1 MRRRFWAARSNTMN
15 MNLARKVTEL
25 LCSLLMLTAAMTG
38 GDDKSQ
44 AGVTFTSRTELVL
57 VPVIVTDK
65 SGGPVAGLTKD
76 DFDLQE
82 NGKSKPISTFEEV
95 KTLTNRPSRPAP
107 QRGIYTNELNND
119 STPKRMTIFA
129 LDLVNT
135 PFLDQSYAR
144 QQLIKFLAKRV
155 DSQEPIALIAIKRN
169 GISVLHDFTSD
180 PAVLVA
186 VLKKVSGEIPGV
198 QGVGVGDEIAA
209 SVRGE
214 NAANVAAILSADT
227 TGEVAAFN
235 SFVNALG
242 PEDAFMILA
251 ERQAITVTLESF
263 QHVAEAYA
271 GVPGR
276 KSLIWATA
284 AFPFGLDPVSG
295 TLLAPQVYQQGVN
308 VAGNQYT
315 PGSGALPQLPSSVAV
330 QTGEDLKSLE
340 PLYRRTLQMLNDASI
355 SVYPVDARGL
365 VTYFPGADTPS
376 SAIQTSAQL
385 DKVLAYNKALFDAS
399 RDTMVGF
406 ADMTGGKA
414 FYNRNDLDVAFRK
427 AADDS
432 ASYYMLGYYLEKDPK
447 PGWHKLRVKLKN
459 GGKEVRARNG
469 FFVTPKSSE
478 AETKKMD
485 LRLALVSPLDYSS
498 VPFSVKFEA
507 AQTQGAKKKVHFQ
520 INLPPSSNIVD
531 TSNNGQVDLEVLASA
546 RTATGQ
552 SADQFGQRVQTNL
565 KPDSVQAAQRDGL
578 NYGNDLL
585 VPAGQYQVRFVVR
598 DNLSGRLGT
607 VTAPLQVSP

>member
-1 MRRRFWAARSNTMN
+1 MD
-15 MNLARKVTEL
+15 MNLARKVAEL
-25 LCSLLMLTAAMTG
+25 LCSLLILTAAMAG

-57 VPVIVTDK
+57 VPVVVQDK
-65 SGGPVAGLTKD
+65 SGEPVAGLTKD
-76 DFDLQE
+76 DFELQE

-95 KTLTNRPSRPAP
+95 KTLTKRPSRPAP
-107 QRGIYTNELNND
+107 LRGIYTNELNND

-155 DSQEPIALIAIKRN
+155 NSQEPIALVVIKRN

-186 VLKKVSGEIPGV
+186 ALKKVSGEIPGV
-198 QGVGVGDEIAA
+198 QGVGVGEETSA
-209 SVRGE
+209 SALEG
-214 NAANVAAILSADT
+214 NAVNVAAEAVAHENPGLA
-227 TGEVAAFN
+227 EVLGLN

-242 PEDAFMILA
+242 PEDAFVMLA
-251 ERQAITVTLESF
+251 EREAIMVTLESF

-284 AFPFGLDPVSG
+284 AFPFGLDPVTG
-295 TLLAPQVYQQGVN
+295 TILSPTVYHQG
-308 VAGNQYT
+308 AIQST
-315 PGSGALPQLPSSVAV
+315 GSGLERGTGNLPPLPSSTSV

-340 PLYRRTLQMLNDASI
+340 PLYQRTLQMLNDASI

-365 VTYFPGADTPS
+365 LVFFPGADTS
-376 SAIQTSAQL
+376 RIDGVA
-385 DKVLAYNKALFDAS
+385 AYNKALFDSS

-414 FYNRNDLDVAFRK
+414 YYNRNDLDTAFRK

-432 ASYYMLGYYLEKDPK
+432 ASYYMLGYYLERNPK
-447 PGWHKLRVKLKN
+447 PGWHKLHVKLKN

-485 LRLALVSPLDYSS
+485 LKLAMVSPLDYSA

-507 AQTQGAKKKVHFQ
+507 AQGQGAKKKVHFQ
-520 INLPPSSNIVD
+520 ISLPPSSNIVD
-531 TSNNGQVDLEVLASA
+531 VSNNGQVDLEVLASA

-565 KPDSVQAAQRDGL
+565 KPDSVQVVQRDGL

-585 VPAGQYQVRFVVR
+585 VPAGQFQVRFVVR
-598 DNLSGRLGT
+598 DNLTGRLGT

>member
-1 MRRRFWAARSNTMN
+1 MN
-15 MNLARKVTEL
+15 MNLARKVTGL
-25 LCSLLMLTAAMTG
+25 LCFLLIPTAAMMG

-57 VPVIVTDK
+57 VPVVVKDK
-65 SGGPVAGLTKD
+65 SGEPVAGLTKD
-76 DFDLQE
+76 DFELQE
-82 NGKSKPISTFEEV
+82 NGKSKPIASFEEV
-95 KTLTNRPSRPAP
+95 KTATNRPSRPAP

-135 PFLDQSYAR
+135 AALDQSYAR
-144 QQLIKFLAKRV
+144 RQLIKFLANRV
-155 DSQEPIALIAIKRN
+155 DSQEPIALVLIRRN
-169 GISVLHDFTSD
+169 GITVLHDFTSD

-186 VLKKVSGEIPGV
+186 ALKKVSSQIPGV
-198 QGVGVGDEIAA
+198 QGMGVGEETSA
-209 SVRGE
+209 SALEG
-214 NAANVAAILSADT
+214 NAMNVAAQS
-227 TGEVAAFN
+227 VAAEQPGLADVLGLN
-235 SFVNALG
+235 SFVNAAG
-242 PEDAFMILA
+242 PEDAFVMLA
-251 ERQAITVTLESF
+251 QREAIMVTLESF

-284 AFPFGLDPVSG
+284 AFPFGLDPVTG
-295 TLLAPQVYQQGVN
+295 TILSPTVFHQG
-308 VAGNQYT
+308 AIQSS
-315 PGSGALPQLPSSVAV
+315 GSGLERGTGNLPPLPTSTSI

-340 PLYRRTLQMLNDASI
+340 PLYQRTLQMLNDASI

-365 VTYFPGADTPS
+365 LVFFPGADTS
-376 SAIQTSAQL
+376 KIEGVA
-385 DKVLAYNKALFDAS
+385 AYNKALFDSS

-432 ASYYMLGYYLEKDPK
+432 ASYYMLGYYLEKNPK
-447 PGWHKLRVKLKN
+447 PGWHKLHVKLKN

-469 FFVTPKSSE
+469 FFVMPRSSE
-478 AETKKMD
+478 GETKKMD
-485 LRLALVSPLDYSS
+485 LRLALVSPLDYSA
-498 VPFSVKFEA
+498 VPFSVKFGA
-507 AQTQGAKKKVHFQ
+507 AQGQGAKKKVHFQ
-520 INLPPSSNIVD
+520 ISLPPSSNIVD
-531 TSNNGQVDLEVLASA
+531 ASNNGQVDLEVLASA

-552 SADQFGQRVQTNL
+552 SADQFGERVQTNL
-565 KPDSVQAAQRDGL
+565 KPDSLQVVQREGL

-585 VPAGQYQVRFVVR
+585 VPAGEYRVRFVVR

-607 VTAPLQVSP
+607 VTATLQVSP

>member
-1 MRRRFWAARSNTMN
+1 MY
-15 MNLARKVTEL
+15 MNLARKVSGL
-25 LCSLLMLTAAMTG
+25 LCSLLMLTPAMAG

-44 AGVTFTSRTELVL
+44 AGVTFTSHTELVL
-57 VPVIVTDK
+57 VPVVVQGK
-65 SGGPVAGLTKD
+65 SGEPVAGLTKD
-76 DFDLQE
+76 DFELQE

-155 DSQEPIALIAIKRN
+155 DSQEPIALVVIKRN

-186 VLKKVSGEIPGV
+186 ALKKVSGEIPGV
-198 QGVGVGDEIAA
+198 QGVGVGEETSA
-209 SVRGE
+209 SALEG
-214 NAANVAAILSADT
+214 NAMNVAAQS
-227 TGEVAAFN
+227 VAAERPGLAEVLGLN

-242 PEDAFMILA
+242 PEDAFVMLA
-251 ERQAITVTLESF
+251 EREAIMVTLESF

-284 AFPFGLDPVSG
+284 AFPFGLDPVTG
-295 TLLAPQVYQQGVN
+295 TILSPTVYHQG
-308 VAGNQYT
+308 AIQSS
-315 PGSGALPQLPSSVAV
+315 GSGLERGTGNLPPLPSSTSV

-340 PLYRRTLQMLNDASI
+340 PLYQRTLQMLNDASI

-365 VTYFPGADTPS
+365 LVFFPGADTS
-376 SAIQTSAQL
+376 RIDGVA
-385 DKVLAYNKALFDAS
+385 AYNKALFDSS

-414 FYNRNDLDVAFRK
+414 YYNRNDLDTAFRK

-432 ASYYMLGYYLEKDPK
+432 ASYYMLGYYLDKNPK
-447 PGWHKLRVKLKN
+447 PGWHKLHVKLKN

-485 LRLALVSPLDYSS
+485 LKLAMASPLDYSA

-507 AQTQGAKKKVHFQ
+507 VQGQGAKKKVHFQ
-520 INLPPSSNIVD
+520 ISLPPSSNIVD
-531 TSNNGQVDLEVLASA
+531 VSNNGQVDLEVLASA

-565 KPDSVQAAQRDGL
+565 KPDSVQVVQRDGL

-598 DNLSGRLGT
+598 DNLTGRLGT

>member
-1 MRRRFWAARSNTMN
+1 MRRRFQAARSYTMD
-15 MNLARKVTEL
+15 MNLARKVAEL
-25 LCSLLMLTAAMTG
+25 LCSLLILTAAMAG

-57 VPVIVTDK
+57 VPVVVQDK
-65 SGGPVAGLTKD
+65 SGEPVAGLTKD
-76 DFDLQE
+76 DFELQE

-95 KTLTNRPSRPAP
+95 KTLTKRPSRPAP
-107 QRGIYTNELNND
+107 LRGIYTNELNND

-155 DSQEPIALIAIKRN
+155 DSQEPIALVVIKRN

-186 VLKKVSGEIPGV
+186 ALKKVSGEIPGV
-198 QGVGVGDEIAA
+198 QGVGVGEETSA
-209 SVRGE
+209 SALEG
-214 NAANVAAILSADT
+214 NAVNVAAEAVAHENPGLA
-227 TGEVAAFN
+227 EVLGLN

-242 PEDAFMILA
+242 PEDAFVMLA
-251 ERQAITVTLESF
+251 EREAIMVTLESF

-284 AFPFGLDPVSG
+284 AFPFGLDPVTG
-295 TLLAPQVYQQGVN
+295 TILSPTVYHQG
-308 VAGNQYT
+308 AIQST
-315 PGSGALPQLPSSVAV
+315 GSGLERGTGNLPPLPSSTSV

-340 PLYRRTLQMLNDASI
+340 PLYQRTLQMLNDASI

-365 VTYFPGADTPS
+365 LVFFPGADTS
-376 SAIQTSAQL
+376 RIDGVA
-385 DKVLAYNKALFDAS
+385 AYNKALFDSS

-414 FYNRNDLDVAFRK
+414 YYNRNDLDTAFRK

-432 ASYYMLGYYLEKDPK
+432 ASYYMLGYYLERNPK
-447 PGWHKLRVKLKN
+447 PGWHKLHVKLKN

-485 LRLALVSPLDYSS
+485 LKLAMVSPLDYSA

-507 AQTQGAKKKVHFQ
+507 AQGQGAKKKVHFQ
-520 INLPPSSNIVD
+520 ISLPPSSNIVD
-531 TSNNGQVDLEVLASA
+531 VSNNGQVDLEVLASA

-565 KPDSVQAAQRDGL
+565 KPDSVQVVQRDGL

-598 DNLSGRLGT
+598 DNLTGRLGT

>member
-1 MRRRFWAARSNTMN
+1 MRRRFQAARSYTMD
-15 MNLARKVTEL
+15 MNLARKVAEL
-25 LCSLLMLTAAMTG
+25 LCSLLILTAAMAG

-57 VPVIVTDK
+57 VPVVVQDK
-65 SGGPVAGLTKD
+65 SGEPVAGLTKD
-76 DFDLQE
+76 DFELQE

-95 KTLTNRPSRPAP
+95 KTLTKRPSRPAP
-107 QRGIYTNELNND
+107 LRGIYTNELNND

-155 DSQEPIALIAIKRN
+155 DSQEPIALVVIKRN

-186 VLKKVSGEIPGV
+186 ALKKVSGEIPGV
-198 QGVGVGDEIAA
+198 QGVGVGEETSA
-209 SVRGE
+209 SALEG
-214 NAANVAAILSADT
+214 NAVNVAAEAVAHENPGLA
-227 TGEVAAFN
+227 EVLGLN

-242 PEDAFMILA
+242 PEDAFVMLA
-251 ERQAITVTLESF
+251 EREAIMVTLESF

-284 AFPFGLDPVSG
+284 AFPFGLDPVTG
-295 TLLAPQVYQQGVN
+295 TILSPTVYHQG
-308 VAGNQYT
+308 AIQST
-315 PGSGALPQLPSSVAV
+315 GSGLERGTGNLPPLPSSTSV

-340 PLYRRTLQMLNDASI
+340 PLYQRTLQMLNDASI

-365 VTYFPGADTPS
+365 LVFFPGADTS
-376 SAIQTSAQL
+376 RIDGVA
-385 DKVLAYNKALFDAS
+385 AYNKALFDSS

-414 FYNRNDLDVAFRK
+414 YYNRNDLDTAFRK

-432 ASYYMLGYYLEKDPK
+432 ASYYMLGYYLERNPK
-447 PGWHKLRVKLKN
+447 PGWHKLHVKLKN

-485 LRLALVSPLDYSS
+485 LKLAMVSPLDYSA

-507 AQTQGAKKKVHFQ
+507 AQGQGAKKKVHFQ
-520 INLPPSSNIVD
+520 ISLPPSSNIVD
-531 TSNNGQVDLEVLASA
+531 VSNNGQVDLEVLASA

-565 KPDSVQAAQRDGL
+565 KPDSVQVVQRDGL

-585 VPAGQYQVRFVVR
+585 VPAGQFQVRFVVR
-598 DNLSGRLGT
+598 DNLTGRLGT

>member
-1 MRRRFWAARSNTMN
+1 MD
-15 MNLARKVTEL
+15 MNLARKVAEL
-25 LCSLLMLTAAMTG
+25 LCSLLILTAAMAG

-57 VPVIVTDK
+57 VPVVVQDK
-65 SGGPVAGLTKD
+65 SGEPVAGLTKD
-76 DFDLQE
+76 DFELQE

-95 KTLTNRPSRPAP
+95 KTLTKRPSRPAP
-107 QRGIYTNELNND
+107 LRGIYTNELNND

-155 DSQEPIALIAIKRN
+155 DSQEPIALVVIKRN

-186 VLKKVSGEIPGV
+186 ALKKVSGEIPGV
-198 QGVGVGDEIAA
+198 QGVGVGEETSA
-209 SVRGE
+209 SALEG
-214 NAANVAAILSADT
+214 NAVNVAAEAVAHENPGLA
-227 TGEVAAFN
+227 EVLGLN

-242 PEDAFMILA
+242 PEDAFVMLA
-251 ERQAITVTLESF
+251 EREAIMVTLESF

-284 AFPFGLDPVSG
+284 AFPFGLDPVTG
-295 TLLAPQVYQQGVN
+295 TILSPTVYHQG
-308 VAGNQYT
+308 AIQST
-315 PGSGALPQLPSSVAV
+315 GSGLERGTGNLPPLPSSTSV

-340 PLYRRTLQMLNDASI
+340 PLYQRTLQMLNDASI

-365 VTYFPGADTPS
+365 LVFFPGADTS
-376 SAIQTSAQL
+376 RIDGVA
-385 DKVLAYNKALFDAS
+385 AYNKALFDSS

-414 FYNRNDLDVAFRK
+414 YYNRNDLDTAFRK

-432 ASYYMLGYYLEKDPK
+432 ASYYMLGYYLERNPK
-447 PGWHKLRVKLKN
+447 PGWHKLHVKLKN

-485 LRLALVSPLDYSS
+485 LKLAMVSPLDYSA

-507 AQTQGAKKKVHFQ
+507 AQGQGAKKKVHFQ
-520 INLPPSSNIVD
+520 ISLPPSSNIVD
-531 TSNNGQVDLEVLASA
+531 VSNNGQVDLEVLASA

-565 KPDSVQAAQRDGL
+565 KPDSVQVVQRDGL

-598 DNLSGRLGT
+598 DNLTGRLGT

>member
-1 MRRRFWAARSNTMN
+1 MRRRFQAARSYTMD

-25 LCSLLMLTAAMTG
+25 LCSLLILTAAMAG

-57 VPVIVTDK
+57 VPVVVQDK
-65 SGGPVAGLTKD
+65 SGEPVAGLTKD
-76 DFDLQE
+76 DFELQE

-95 KTLTNRPSRPAP
+95 KTLTKRPSRPAP
-107 QRGIYTNELNND
+107 LRGIYTNELNND

-155 DSQEPIALIAIKRN
+155 DSQEPIALVVIKRN

-186 VLKKVSGEIPGV
+186 ALKKVSGEIPGV
-198 QGVGVGDEIAA
+198 QGVGVGEETSA
-209 SVRGE
+209 SALEG
-214 NAANVAAILSADT
+214 NAVNVAAEAVAHENPGLA
-227 TGEVAAFN
+227 EVLGLN

-242 PEDAFMILA
+242 PEDAFVMLA
-251 ERQAITVTLESF
+251 EREAIMVTLESF

-284 AFPFGLDPVSG
+284 AFPFGLDPVTG
-295 TLLAPQVYQQGVN
+295 TILSPTVYHQG
-308 VAGNQYT
+308 AIQST
-315 PGSGALPQLPSSVAV
+315 GSGLERGTGNLPPLPSSTSV

-340 PLYRRTLQMLNDASI
+340 PLYQRTLQMLNDASI

-365 VTYFPGADTPS
+365 LVFFPGADTS
-376 SAIQTSAQL
+376 RIDGVA
-385 DKVLAYNKALFDAS
+385 AYNKALFDSS

-414 FYNRNDLDVAFRK
+414 YYNRNDLDTAFRK

-432 ASYYMLGYYLEKDPK
+432 ASYYMLGYYLERNPK
-447 PGWHKLRVKLKN
+447 PGWHKLHVKLKN

-485 LRLALVSPLDYSS
+485 LKLAMVSPLDYSA
-498 VPFSVKFEA
+498 VPFGVKFEA
-507 AQTQGAKKKVHFQ
+507 VQGQGAKKKVHFQ
-520 INLPPSSNIVD
+520 ISLPPSSNIVD
-531 TSNNGQVDLEVLASA
+531 VSNNGQVDLEVLASA

-565 KPDSVQAAQRDGL
+565 KPDSVQVVQRDGL

-585 VPAGQYQVRFVVR
+585 VPAGQFQVRFVVR
-598 DNLSGRLGT
+598 DNLTGRLGT

>member
-1 MRRRFWAARSNTMN
+1 MRRRFQAARSYTMD

-25 LCSLLMLTAAMTG
+25 LCSLLILTAAMAG

-57 VPVIVTDK
+57 VPVVVQDK
-65 SGGPVAGLTKD
+65 SGEPVAGLTKD
-76 DFDLQE
+76 DFELQE

-95 KTLTNRPSRPAP
+95 KTLTKRPSRPAP
-107 QRGIYTNELNND
+107 LRGIYTNELNND

-155 DSQEPIALIAIKRN
+155 DSQEPIALVVIKRN

-186 VLKKVSGEIPGV
+186 ALKKVSGEIPGV
-198 QGVGVGDEIAA
+198 QGVGVGEETSA
-209 SVRGE
+209 SALEG
-214 NAANVAAILSADT
+214 NAVNVAAEAVAHENPGLA
-227 TGEVAAFN
+227 EVLGLN

-242 PEDAFMILA
+242 PEDAFVMLA
-251 ERQAITVTLESF
+251 EREAIMVTLESF

-284 AFPFGLDPVSG
+284 AFPFGLDPVTG
-295 TLLAPQVYQQGVN
+295 TILSPTVYHQG
-308 VAGNQYT
+308 AIQST
-315 PGSGALPQLPSSVAV
+315 GSGLERGTGNLPPLPSSTSV

-340 PLYRRTLQMLNDASI
+340 PLYQRTLQMLNDASI

-365 VTYFPGADTPS
+365 LVFFPGADTS
-376 SAIQTSAQL
+376 RIDGVA
-385 DKVLAYNKALFDAS
+385 AYNKALFDSS

-414 FYNRNDLDVAFRK
+414 YYNRNDLDTAFRK

-432 ASYYMLGYYLEKDPK
+432 ASYYMLGYYLERNPK
-447 PGWHKLRVKLKN
+447 PGWHKLHVKLKN

-485 LRLALVSPLDYSS
+485 LKLAMVSPLDYSA

-507 AQTQGAKKKVHFQ
+507 AQGQGAKKKVHFQ
-520 INLPPSSNIVD
+520 ISLPPSSNIVD
-531 TSNNGQVDLEVLASA
+531 VSNNGQVDLEVLASA

-565 KPDSVQAAQRDGL
+565 KPDSVQVVQRDGL

-598 DNLSGRLGT
+598 DNLTGRLGT